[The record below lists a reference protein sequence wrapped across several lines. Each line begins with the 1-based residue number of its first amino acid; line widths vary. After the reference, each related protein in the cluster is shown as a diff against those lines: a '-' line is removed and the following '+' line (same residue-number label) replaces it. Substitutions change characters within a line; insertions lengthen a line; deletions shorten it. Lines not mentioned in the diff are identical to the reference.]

1 MKNTETEPN
10 PLKDKMRV
18 YDEAPKT
25 DQTTH
30 WDLDYMTNAQI
41 EALLER
47 GRRKRIYRRKLR
59 MVGIILG
66 SILLIFALYLVHS
79 NY

>member
-1 MKNTETEPN
+1 MKTAETEPN
-10 PLKDKMRV
+10 PMKGKMRV

-41 EALLER
+41 EALLEK
-47 GRRKRIYRRKLR
+47 GRRKRDYRRKIR
-59 MVGIILG
+59 MMAIVLG
-66 SILLIFALYLVHS
+66 SIGLMLIAVYLFHS
-79 NY
+79 N